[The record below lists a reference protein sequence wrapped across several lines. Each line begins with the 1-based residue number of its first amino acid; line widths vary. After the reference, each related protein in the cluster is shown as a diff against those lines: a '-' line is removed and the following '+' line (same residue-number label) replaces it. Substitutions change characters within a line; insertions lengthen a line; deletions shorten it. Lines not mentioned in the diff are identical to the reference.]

1 MFYVC
6 FDMIGF
12 LFVSKLFHLFDST
25 LFFSFIPSERNIRV
39 LFILILVTYDCSLNV
54 NLGIEGK

>member
-12 LFVSKLFHLFDST
+12 LFVSKLFRLFDST